1 MKNTTNIIV
10 KKNGYSPPKGLYRLV
25 FPYLSTL
32 QKVKFE
38 EKDGK
43 LGTYHDDMFYPMDSI
58 FWANEGSEI
67 PLQAYHKTE
76 IGKKIKED
84 QIIIELDDYFIVQ
97 NNDNYQRAEG

>member
-1 MKNTTNIIV
+1 MV
-10 KKNGYSPPKGLYRLV
+10 KKNGYRPPKGLYRLV

-58 FWANEGSEI
+58 FWASEGEEV
-67 PLQAYHKTE
+67 PLKALNKTQ
-76 IGKKIKED
+76 IGEKVKEK
-84 QIIIELDDYFIVQ
+84 QILIELDEYLIIQDT
-97 NNDNYQRAEG
+97 DNITYKGAEG